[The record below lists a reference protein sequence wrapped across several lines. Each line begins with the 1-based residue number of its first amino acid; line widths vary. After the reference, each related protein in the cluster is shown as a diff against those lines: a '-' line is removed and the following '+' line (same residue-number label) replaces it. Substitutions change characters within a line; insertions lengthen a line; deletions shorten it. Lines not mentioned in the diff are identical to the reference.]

1 MLRKSKILKMISY
14 LLIPF
19 LILIISLSIF
29 YEFGKNEYNKEIDTS
44 TYFKT
49 DTFLRMYM
57 SELSGN
63 VQRLIYHHD
72 SFNSINDGEVEICF
86 VDGVL
91 PVIIFTSKS
100 FNFL

>member
-63 VQRLIYHHD
+63 VQRLIYL
-72 SFNSINDGEVEICF
+72 
-86 VDGVL
+86 VL
-91 PVIIFTSKS
+91 LYLLKVMFIMKWKRM
-100 FNFL
+100 L